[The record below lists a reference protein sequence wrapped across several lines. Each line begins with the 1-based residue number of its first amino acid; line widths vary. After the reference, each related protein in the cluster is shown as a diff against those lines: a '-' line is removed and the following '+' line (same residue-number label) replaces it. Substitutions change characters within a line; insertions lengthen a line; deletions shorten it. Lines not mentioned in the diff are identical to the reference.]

1 MLVLLIMS
9 DVPYVDKGAAGGVD
23 YDCQSR
29 KNQGGELAAE
39 KEPLTLSPRE
49 AAAMVPMG
57 INQFY
62 AAVREGV
69 VPSLRIGNR
78 IRIPRRK
85 FIAWLDGDA
94 LP

>member
-1 MLVLLIMS
+1 MS
-9 DVPYVDKGAAGGVD
+9 V
-23 YDCQSR
+23 ST
-29 KNQGGELAAE
+29 ELTKEE
-39 KEPLTLSPRE
+39 KMPEEQEALTLSPRE

-69 VPSLRIGNR
+69 VPSLRIGKS

-85 FIAWLDGDA
+85 FIAWLEGDA
-94 LP
+94 A